1 MTMMV
6 RSTIVGGV
14 IAALVAG
21 TALVGAGCSTAPKT
35 SAAKAELAADVEE
48 AIELFKK
55 EDPGMAELF
64 AKSYGYAV
72 FPTVGKGAIG
82 VGGAYGRGEV
92 FEQGRKIGYADLS
105 QGTIGLQLGGQTY
118 SEVIFFENKR
128 SLDKFKSGEFAFSAQ
143 ASAVAATKGASAN
156 ADFRDGV
163 MVFTVE
169 KTGLMYE
176 ASIGGQK
183 FTFEPL
189 P

>member
-1 MTMMV
+1 MMN
-6 RSTIVGGV
+6 RSTIVGSV
-14 IAALVAG
+14 IAALVAAS
-21 TALVGAGCSTAPKT
+21 TLIGAGCSTAPKT
-35 SAAKAELAADVEE
+35 SAARAELAADVED
-48 AIELFKK
+48 AIALFKK

-64 AKSYGYAV
+64 ANSYGYAI
-72 FPTVGKGAIG
+72 FPSVGKGAVG

-105 QGTIGLQLGGQTY
+105 QGTIGLQLGGQSY

-143 ASAVAATKGASAN
+143 ASAVAATSGASADAN
-156 ADFRDGV
+156 FRDGV
-163 MVFTVE
+163 LVFTVE
-169 KTGLMYE
+169 KGGLMYE

-183 FTFEPL
+183 FSFEPL